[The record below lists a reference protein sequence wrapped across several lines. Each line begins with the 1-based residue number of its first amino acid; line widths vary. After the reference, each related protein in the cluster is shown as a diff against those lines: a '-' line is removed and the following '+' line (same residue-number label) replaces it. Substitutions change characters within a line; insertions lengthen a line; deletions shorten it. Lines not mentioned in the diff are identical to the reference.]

1 MAYFM
6 LVTGKQG
13 ICRGASTYRNNA
25 GWHDLTD
32 IARPLSGSG
41 YRNRGRDELNRRV
54 EVKMFEEPRARQI
67 GLLLDRD
74 QILPWVAVEAASSD
88 GKPQFWWT
96 FFDVRSAGFGAGT
109 DYDLPTGSS
118 MSYIFEFGS
127 ARWNTGT
134 WPGAIPTQVP
144 KVGLDPS
151 RVVDRDTDQAVLA
164 LPVPDFLKR
173 DLKQRATDQERTRRL
188 LSALV
193 VAGSFHAEGPKPR
206 RATQRRTPSASRGDW
221 PDEACARQSI
231 CTQDF
236 SAISARLCA
245 LRVE

>member
-13 ICRGASTYRNNA
+13 ICRGASLYRNSA

-41 YRNRGRDELNRRV
+41 YQYQARDQLSRRV
-54 EVKMFEEPRARQI
+54 EVKMVEEPRARQI
-67 GLLLDRD
+67 GLLLGRD
-74 QILPWVAVEAASSD
+74 GILPWVAVEAASD

-96 FFDVRSAGFGAGT
+96 FFDVSSAGFAAGT
-109 DYDLPTGSS
+109 DYDSPTGGS

-164 LPVPDFLKR
+164 LPVPELLKR
-173 DLKQRATDQERTRRL
+173 Y
-188 LSALV
+188 
-193 VAGSFHAEGPKPR
+193 
-206 RATQRRTPSASRGDW
+206 
-221 PDEACARQSI
+221 
-231 CTQDF
+231 
-236 SAISARLCA
+236 
-245 LRVE
+245 